1 MKGGNS
7 MVVNPIA
14 PGTVMPKEIQKAL
27 YNIMLPIAKRII
39 EDRKKAAKDTK
50 S

>member
-1 MKGGNS
+1 
-7 MVVNPIA
+7 MVINPIA
-14 PGTVMPKEIQKAL
+14 PGTKMPKEIQKAL

-39 EDRKKAAKDTK
+39 EDRKKAANEAK